1 MESAPVPLGRDH
13 VRAGKTIAVN
23 RKARFNYDI
32 LETIEAGLVLQGTE
46 IKSIREGR
54 ANLSDGYAR
63 MQDGELWLA
72 NTHIAKYSSATG
84 DNHDPTRP
92 RKLLLHKDQ
101 IRYLSKQLAEKGL
114 TLIALKLYM
123 NRHMAK
129 VELGLARGR
138 QRHDKRRAI
147 IDREREREAREAVRR

>member
-1 MESAPVPLGRDH
+1 MG
-13 VRAGKTIAVN
+13 AGKTIAVN

-32 LETIEAGLVLQGTE
+32 LETVEAGLVLQGTE

-63 MQDGELWLA
+63 PQDGELWLA

-101 IRYLSKQLAEKGL
+101 IRYLSKQVEEKGL
-114 TLIALKLYM
+114 TLIALKLYL
-123 NRHMAK
+123 NRHKAK
-129 VELGLARGR
+129 VELGLAKGR
-138 QRHDKRRAI
+138 RRHDKRRAI